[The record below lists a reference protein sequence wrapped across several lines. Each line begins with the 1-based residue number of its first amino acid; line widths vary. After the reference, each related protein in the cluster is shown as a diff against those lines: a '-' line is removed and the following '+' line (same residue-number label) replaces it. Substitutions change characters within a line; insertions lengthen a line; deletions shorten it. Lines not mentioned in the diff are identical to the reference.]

1 MYMITVNHQ
10 DSAGERILW
19 SDYVAPVGQIIS
31 PSQHEAIDETST
43 FDFTILPNHD
53 EYNRIKKFKST
64 VTVTRNDRIIFHG
77 RVMADGKDMYGQK
90 SIACESALSFLL
102 DSVQSPVS
110 KRNETPLASFTRII
124 QNHNSQMAGESYKH
138 FTIGTVNIDDAN
150 TSKSY
155 ELTNYSDTR
164 GAIDELVKEYKGFLR
179 ARYVNGV
186 NYIDWLKDYGRTNAQ
201 PIKMAVN
208 LLDIS
213 SEETVDEYYT
223 VMFPVGNRNR
233 TIETVN
239 DGDKYLR
246 NAAAIAEYG
255 TIIHPESFDANT
267 PADIKEKAQK
277 EFAKHS
283 GELPKSFTVKAV
295 DMSLLGQSVDEL
307 LIGDKLTNVEGY
319 DGTLTIAEIDR
330 DLLNP
335 DNDSYTLENQA
346 AIDKRKNSSGGKGT
360 ISSRSGGYGASL
372 GDLSKEQYHLKNL
385 TLNIDDTLAFH
396 ATTLTAHA
404 KLIDLSAD
412 QIQALAGG
420 YDWISQKYGDM
431 QTEQAK
437 AIRAFYQSY
446 RHQTPTEIVDTVRAV
461 VGFGIEETTDG
472 STPAS
477 PKFTPTKV
485 QKRDKDGEL
494 LYKLKLKEDGTPEY
508 NPDGSVVYERD
519 EDGNRIPI
527 YEYAGID
534 GQPVMSIQATQKQT
548 AKRVETTV
556 GTIGI
561 QLDPRTDEPFRD
573 ADGNYIYVETDKYGY
588 PILKNGEYQ
597 VIDFP
602 PGTVTSKIKQT
613 QDRVTIEVRNR
624 ENADRQLSGRVD
636 VTDSRVA
643 MVVGTVD
650 DGGNYIKSAEI
661 ATAINNDDSTDA
673 IIHADHVQI
682 SGNTTLNGQFSVR
695 SGMLYVDTAL
705 GVGNINSDIVSINN
719 GKVTASTFDV
729 KIGGKVNF
737 VVNQGT
743 QYAITS
749 AVAASMVTGFGQ
761 GTTDATGRVSIP
773 FYTVASPSTA
783 PSASNVINFNIA
795 GTAFYRDHVGIA
807 SSGSW
812 YYDDETLL
820 SYNRRIEA
828 NDGTYVD
835 VGLPT
840 ISATTSFGTGA
851 SALVSVVGPND
862 SWGMPHQ
869 VGVGK
874 RLYLQADND
883 YAYITTDLNTPTVN
897 QNIVARITN
906 SGGGTG
912 VISAAGWEWNPTLGV
927 YGNDVSGDGNTITIE
942 PPTVTMAVGSFDSSH
957 KATVSALGP
966 AYSGNSHPITANAT
980 AVVDA
985 SGVYSDGITTGR
997 GQMGISVTWSDNVA
1011 TVAAAQSIV
1020 KNDTITVTSNSV
1032 ITYDSTTHK
1041 YSVVSTA
1048 LADGDVVY
1056 TAAGKLTSDQA
1067 YQDGVTTGRGQMG
1080 VSLSVEDNVIS
1091 ASSVQSATKSDSVT
1105 ITAIPSIVYNNTTHQ
1120 YTITASAKADNDVIY
1135 TSGGQGSGTQAY
1147 TDGVTI
1153 GRGQMGVSLTL
1164 DDNVVQASVVQSN
1177 TKSDSLT
1184 ITAVPSIVYNS
1195 TTHQYTITAS
1205 AKADNDVIYTSGGQG
1220 SGTQAYADGQNS
1232 INVSKGSWSSGGIT
1246 FSPSAGTGS
1255 SASVQLS
1262 KGTETWNG
1270 NVCTFPILDSSS
1282 NTGLTCSVTAP
1293 SQVFSVSGNWSG
1305 GSYIVKDNHNTERLR
1320 TTLSSIVT
1328 NGTPT
1333 KSEISDTILS
1343 VPLKVL
1349 YDDGEDGGETGFS
1362 TSVSVNAMPI
1372 WNAAAATASVPGN
1385 TSTDKSTFTFT
1396 GPLTNGST
1404 YSYDYTLSVDSTY
1417 CYVKATASGNLKL
1430 RIPNS
1435 FSPVKL
1441 EGYTASDAT
1450 GYFSSE
1456 GVYIKHPGTHYYIR
1470 SHGTGSDGSG
1480 AQVYLVV
1487 CLRAQNSAGSYFY
1500 HSNLDSMGSG
1510 VPIGQSSSVAIM
1522 KNQVLKGP
1530 VTSIYTEGYKEG
1542 YKNANAI
1549 TYTGAWNGS
1558 GTYTVTAKRDGTTI
1572 ATRSTSPTL
1581 RLNGN
1586 GSANFSAELYSDT
1599 SSPVKQKS
1607 IPCYLI
1613 QDGNTVKAC
1622 GKSDGTEVVG
1632 SITVSGSG
1640 GKYTP
1645 SDIRI
1650 GNISNVSGSHS
1661 TGDGTVLNDLSSA
1674 ISRAGSRTYVRFVAD
1689 LNGYS
1694 GSGKVYYI
1702 SIN

>member
-10 DSAGERILW
+10 DGAGERILW

-124 QNHNSQMAGESYKH
+124 QNHNSLMAGESYKH

-223 VMFPVGNRNR
+223 VMFPVGNRNK

-246 NAAAIAEYG
+246 NAAAVAEYG

-396 ATTLTAHA
+396 ATTLTAQA
-404 KLIDLSAD
+404 DLIDLNAD
-412 QIQALAGG
+412 KIQALAGG

-446 RHQTPTEIVDTVRAV
+446 RHQTPTELIDTVRAV
-461 VGFGIEETTDG
+461 TGFDISETTDG

-477 PKFTPTKV
+477 PKFTVKKTPKKDESGNVEYEIETDENGDPVYESDGQGHKKV
-485 QKRDKDGEL
+485 K
-494 LYKLKLKEDGTPEY
+494 YKL
-508 NPDGSVVYERD
+508 D
-519 EDGNRIPI
+519 ESGNRIPV
-527 YEYAGID
+527 YEYSLAD
-534 GQPVMSIQATQKQT
+534 DVTPMSLYSTTTRT

-561 QLDPRTDEPFRD
+561 QLDPITGEPFRD
-573 ADGNYIYVETDKYGY
+573 ANGNYINVVVDELGY
-588 PILKNGEYQ
+588 PILNDDKKYQ
-597 VIDFP
+597 VVDFP
-602 PGTVTSKIKQT
+602 PGTITSKIKQT
-613 QDRVTIEVRNR
+613 EDSVTIEVRNR
-624 ENADRQLSGRVD
+624 EKADRQLSGLVD

-650 DGGNYIKSAEI
+650 GGGNYIKSADI
-661 ATAINNDDSTDA
+661 AAAINKDNSTDA
-673 IIHADHVQI
+673 IIHADHVYI
-682 SGNTTLNGQFSVR
+682 SGTVKMGDVFSQTD
-695 SGMLYVDTAL
+695 GILT
-705 GVGNINSDIVSINN
+705 VGRMI
-719 GKVTASTFDV
+719 A
-729 KIGGKVNF
+729 IGGT
-737 VVNQGT
+737 GT
-743 QYAITS
+743 
-749 AVAASMVTGFGQ
+749 M
-761 GTTDATGRVSIP
+761 GTT
-773 FYTVASPSTA
+773 
-783 PSASNVINFNIA
+783 INGSQI
-795 GTAFYRDHVGIA
+795 I
-807 SSGSW
+807 SSQFQIRNG
-812 YYDDETLL
+812 
-820 SYNRRIEA
+820 
-828 NDGTYVD
+828 
-835 VGLPT
+835 
-840 ISATTSFGTGA
+840 
-851 SALVSVVGPND
+851 
-862 SWGMPHQ
+862 
-869 VGVGK
+869 GK
-874 RLYLQADND
+874 
-883 YAYITTDLNTPTVN
+883 
-897 QNIVARITN
+897 IVFV
-906 SGGGTG
+906 GGGTG
-912 VISAAGWEWNPTLGV
+912 EHYDFDIATIGNMIKTAAITNGQLVLTPFYGTPITFNPATLLTPEWSGTTGNQTLAVISSRNGTEINRYTYSPIMRLYQGGTPLTTGFVAELVTYDQSSNATVRKRING
-927 YGNDVSGDGNTITIE
+927 YMVSGTVPGTSTPCVNVCTNSNGTGVVATFPIPGQAPDDIVLSSYSLLSK
-942 PPTVTMAVGSFDSSH
+942 TVTVDAVDSSSQVLFS
-957 KATVSALGP
+957 KTL
-966 AYSGNSHPITANAT
+966 
-980 AVVDA
+980 AVDDFYDQIHA
-985 SGVYSDGITTGR
+985 DGVTTGR

-1011 TVAAAQSIV
+1011 TIAAAQSSV

-1067 YQDGVTTGRGQMG
+1067 YQDGITTGRGQMG
-1080 VSLSVEDNVIS
+1080 VSLTVEDNVIS

-1105 ITAIPSIVYNNTTHQ
+1105 ITAI
-1120 YTITASAKADNDVIY
+1120 
-1135 TSGGQGSGTQAY
+1135 
-1147 TDGVTI
+1147 
-1153 GRGQMGVSLTL
+1153 
-1164 DDNVVQASVVQSN
+1164 
-1177 TKSDSLT
+1177 
-1184 ITAVPSIVYNS
+1184 PSIVYNS

-1220 SGTQAYADGQNS
+1220 SGTQAYTDGVTTGRGQMGVSLTLDDNVVQAAVVQSNTKSDSLTITAVPSVVYNSTTHQYTITASAKAGDEVIYTSGGQGTGTQAYTDGQNS
-1232 INVSKGSWSSGGIT
+1232 VNVSKGSWSNGGIT

-1349 YDDGEDGGETGFS
+1349 YDDGEDGDETGFS

-1417 CYVKATASGNLKL
+1417 CYVRATASGNLKL

-1510 VPIGQSSSVAIM
+1510 VPIGQSSSTTIM

-1549 TYTGAWNGS
+1549 TYTAGWNGS

-1661 TGDGTVLNDLSSA
+1661 TGDGTVLNDLSAA
-1674 ISRAGSRTYVRFVAD
+1674 INRAGSRTYVRFVAD